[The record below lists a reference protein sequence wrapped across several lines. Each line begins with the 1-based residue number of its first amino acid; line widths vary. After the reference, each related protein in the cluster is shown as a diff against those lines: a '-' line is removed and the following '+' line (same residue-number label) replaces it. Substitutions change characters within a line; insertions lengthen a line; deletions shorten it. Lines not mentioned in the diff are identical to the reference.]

1 MMKKKQQQQQKKA
14 KKVDEN
20 INPFV
25 PNGMEKGCIEN
36 EWVK

>member
-1 MMKKKQQQQQKKA
+1 MKKKQQQQQKKA
-14 KKVDEN
+14 KKVDQS

-25 PNGMEKGCIEN
+25 LNGIEKGCIEN